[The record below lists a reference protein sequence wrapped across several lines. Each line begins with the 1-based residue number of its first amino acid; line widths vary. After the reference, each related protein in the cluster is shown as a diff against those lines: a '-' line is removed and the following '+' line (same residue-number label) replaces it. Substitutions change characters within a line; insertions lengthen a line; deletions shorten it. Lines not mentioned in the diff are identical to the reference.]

1 MRIRDPIL
9 QTVEAAE
16 LRPTQITVGYR
27 EVAAKR
33 RAWRERGQNGAAFLG
48 SHLVPV
54 ILGPNEHYYVTDHH
68 HLVRAL
74 MEEAQTKIAIS
85 TVADLRHLP
94 RDSFWF
100 VLDNRGWMHPYD
112 DEGKRRDRDA
122 IPKSIAGLVDDPFR
136 SLAGELR
143 LQGGYAKDTTPFSE
157 FLWADFLRHRIKR
170 KHVEEEFDA
179 ALGDALVLARSKD
192 ANYLP
197 GWCGPVPRT

>member
-112 DEGKRRDRDA
+112 DEGKRRVSLARRRVAAAGRLRQGHDA
-122 IPKSIAGLVDDPFR
+122 VQRVPLGRLSAPPDQAQACRGGVRCRPRRRARAGAVEGRKLPAGLVR
-136 SLAGELR
+136 
-143 LQGGYAKDTTPFSE
+143 
-157 FLWADFLRHRIKR
+157 
-170 KHVEEEFDA
+170 
-179 ALGDALVLARSKD
+179 
-192 ANYLP
+192 P
-197 GWCGPVPRT
+197 GA